1 MKKLGCCKA
10 KSSKQLQNTSK
21 DSIDSSNTELETRGN
36 QDESEVVTKC
46 SRLKKK
52 EHIFD
57 ETTHADIKCDN
68 AKKTKLSK
76 QRFKTK
82 KGKLDNA
89 LHSESQGNDI
99 LTTGQDTLY
108 TDQDKAVK
116 EKHTDTVRTTSRRR
130 SDDKEAVHDDV
141 QRKGK
146 LRHNTAVVG
155 IHETKLNDNS
165 RIMNSA
171 KLAEDKPKQSFVSR
185 LLSWLP
191 TFQPNIASKIYV
203 QPIPSSELSE
213 PVALSGDPYCL
224 FDCLRSKPVISD
236 ITPSTYFAPP
246 PKVEL
251 LYNTEVLTGKGISEF
266 DYF

>member
-1 MKKLGCCKA
+1 MKKSGCCKA

-36 QDESEVVTKC
+36 EDESEAVTKC

-52 EHIFD
+52 EHICD

-68 AKKTKLSK
+68 AKKSK

-89 LHSESQGNDI
+89 SHSESQGNEI
-99 LTTGQDTLY
+99 STTGQDILY

-116 EKHTDTVRTTSRRR
+116 EKHTDTVRPTSRPR

-146 LRHNTAVVG
+146 LRHHAAVVG
-155 IHETKLNDNS
+155 IDETKLNDNS
-165 RIMNSA
+165 RILNKA
-171 KLAEDKPKQSFVSR
+171 KLGEDKPKQSFVSR

-203 QPIPSSELSE
+203 QPIPSSKLSE
-213 PVALSGDPYCL
+213 PVPLSGDPYCL
-224 FDCLRSKPVISD
+224 FDCLRSKSVISD